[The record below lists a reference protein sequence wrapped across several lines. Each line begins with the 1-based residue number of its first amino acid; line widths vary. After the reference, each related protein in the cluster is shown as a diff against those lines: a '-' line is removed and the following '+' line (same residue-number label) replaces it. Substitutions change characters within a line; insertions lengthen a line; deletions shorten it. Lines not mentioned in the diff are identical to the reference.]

1 MPRIDH
7 AGQRRQARSPARPQ
21 RSSPR
26 EGAYLT
32 DGKSLFRVERTIA
45 NGPQGG
51 LFVELEDCSTLE
63 LIFCSARSLAELRL
77 RTVKPC
83 ALPAG

>member
-7 AGQRRQARSPARPQ
+7 AGQPRQTRTARQAPGTPT
-21 RSSPR
+21 

-32 DGKSLFRVERTIA
+32 DGKSLFRVERTVVDDSR
-45 NGPQGG
+45 GG

-63 LIFCSARSLAELRL
+63 LIFCSAGSIAELGLCKVTPR
-77 RTVKPC
+77 
-83 ALPAG
+83 ASPAR